1 MNENSLKLYLF
12 MTEDIGLSSD
22 SVGMQ
27 MCHSINPLHM
37 ALNTVMD
44 AAIISLFGVG
54 GYLHLNGIYICMGE
68 MCSAVCKSERSE
80 IISL

>member
-1 MNENSLKLYLF
+1 

-27 MCHSINPLHM
+27 MCHSIKPLHM
-37 ALNTVMD
+37 PFDTVMD

-54 GYLHLNGIYICMGE
+54 GYLNLNDICNI
-68 MCSAVCKSERSE
+68 CVWERCALLYANLKDLKLFHYE
-80 IISL
+80 TCLAYC